1 MLSRGGLKPMVV
13 WVELCPGPTMLE
25 MPGPENNHMID
36 FTVFFLKKA
45 GWVGTVAQKQ
55 KGCCTNLNFSEW
67 CGAEIIYLLVSAPA

>member
-25 MPGPENNHMID
+25 MPGQENNPMID
-36 FTVFFLKKA
+36 FTDFFYE
-45 GWVGTVAQKQ
+45 GWLGTVAQKQ

-67 CGAEIIYLLVSAPA
+67 CRAEII